1 MVFHEHLNRTK
12 ELSSGCR
19 TIGKYHA
26 SILQTYPKS
35 LLHTQ
40 NIKKE
45 RTKEMI
51 RITKNPNGDTRT
63 APKGITFEQF
73 QQANNMHIQDV
84 QSVMWEL
91 SRMVDK
97 AGDLHDYT
105 KKTHEREFYRDFV
118 NTQENG
124 ADFVNSEWYQL
135 HVNAERHHLLSNCP
149 DDVNLIDVL
158 EMVAD
163 CTCAGLARS
172 GEIRALEINSEILD
186 RAVKNTAEL
195 IKSMVQVIE

>member
-1 MVFHEHLNRTK
+1 M
-12 ELSSGCR
+12 
-19 TIGKYHA
+19 
-26 SILQTYPKS
+26 
-35 LLHTQ
+35 
-40 NIKKE
+40 
-45 RTKEMI
+45 KEMI
-51 RITKNPNGDTRT
+51 KIEKNPNGDTRT

-73 QQANNMHIQDV
+73 QQANDMHMQDV

-91 SRMVDK
+91 SKMVDR
-97 AGDLHDYT
+97 AGDLHDCT
-105 KKTHEREFYRDFV
+105 KKSQERMFYRDFV

-124 ADFVNSEWYQL
+124 ADFVNGEWYQL

-172 GEIRALEINSEILD
+172 GEIRDLEINSEILD

-195 IKSMVQVIE
+195 IKSMVKVIE